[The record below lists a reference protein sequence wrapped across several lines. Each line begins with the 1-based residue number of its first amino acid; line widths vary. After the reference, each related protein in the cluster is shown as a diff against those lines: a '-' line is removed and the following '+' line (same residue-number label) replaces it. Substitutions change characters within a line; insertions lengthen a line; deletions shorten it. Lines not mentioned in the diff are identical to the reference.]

1 MPTRVITVPYRYDE
15 REEGLGAGP
24 AALLR
29 AGLVERLASASVEVV
44 GTVEVTLPDEERE
57 AGRTAVNIGLLG
69 AHTAR
74 AIGDALGAG
83 ESALVLAGDDTATI
97 GVLAGLQRA
106 HGAGASVGVVWF
118 DAHGDFNTPE
128 TSYSGILAGMPVAIL
143 AGLAGPLWRGAAGLA
158 APMPTDRIVL
168 AGARELDQKEETLL
182 RSTDV
187 RIVTTEEVRAG
198 DPLSLAV
205 SRLAGAVER
214 LWVHIDLDVLDPR
227 HVPSASTLAPKGL
240 EIDEL
245 VGGLRAT
252 LVTGKVA
259 VVSVAGLNPGGGERG
274 KRSIATTVALLER
287 ALPGWAVA

>member
-29 AGLVERLASASVEVV
+29 AGLVERLTTAGVEVA

-227 HVPSASTLAPKGL
+227 HVPSASTPAPKGL

-245 VGGLRAT
+245 AGGLRAT
-252 LVTGKVA
+252 LATGKVA

>member
-74 AIGDALGAG
+74 AIGNALGAG

-187 RIVTTEEVRAG
+187 RIVTTDEVRAG

-227 HVPSASTLAPKGL
+227 HVPSASTPAPKGL